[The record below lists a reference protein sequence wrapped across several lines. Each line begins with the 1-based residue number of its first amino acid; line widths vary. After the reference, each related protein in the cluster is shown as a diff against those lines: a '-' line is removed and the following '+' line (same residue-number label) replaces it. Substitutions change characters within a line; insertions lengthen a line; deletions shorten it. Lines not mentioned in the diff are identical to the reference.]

1 MKEEIVKKLLEESG
15 YISGGKLSRSLNVSR
30 AAIWKTIKQLEG
42 EGYVFEASTRK
53 GYRLL
58 SSPDVMTESEV
69 GHYLNT
75 SYMGRKIIYL
85 ESAGSTNDE
94 AKKMAAKGSEEGLVI
109 IAEEQICARGR
120 RGRSWTTT
128 RGESIAA
135 SILLRPKLSPEHA
148 FSITPVLALSI
159 VQGLEKEAGIR
170 TGIKWPN
177 DIVLDKKKLCGILT
191 EMNADMD
198 SINYIVVG
206 MGININ
212 QSSFPKDISE
222 IATSLRIHCGDV
234 LSRKKILASV
244 LNCFEENYEVYIRE
258 GLKPMVPLLREYS
271 VVIGKHIRLV
281 SPNMEREGTAVDMD
295 AQGGLIVRLDTG
307 ETITVISG
315 DVSVRG
321 LYDIMQV

>member
-1 MKEEIVKKLLEESG
+1 MKKVIVKKLLEENG
-15 YISGGKLSRSLNVSR
+15 YISGGELSRSLYVSR

-53 GYRLL
+53 GYRLV

-75 SYMGRKIIYL
+75 NYMGRKIIYL
-85 ESAGSTNDE
+85 ESVGSTNDE
-94 AKKMAAKGSEEGLVI
+94 AKKMAAKGAEEGLVI
-109 IAEEQICARGR
+109 IAEEQLCARGR
-120 RGRSWTTT
+120 RGRSWITT

-159 VQGLEKEAGIR
+159 VQGLEKETGIK

-198 SINYIVVG
+198 MINYIVVG
-206 MGININ
+206 MGMNIN
-212 QSSFPKDISE
+212 QLSFPKDTSD
-222 IATSLRIHCGDV
+222 IATSLRIHCGNV
-234 LSRKKILASV
+234 LSRKRILASI
-244 LNCFEENYEVYIRE
+244 LNCFEKNYEVYVRE
-258 GLKPMVPLLREYS
+258 GLKPMVSLLKEYS
-271 VVIGKHIRLV
+271 VVLGKHIKLV
-281 SPNMEREGTAVDMD
+281 SPNAEREGTAIDMD
-295 AQGGLIVRLDTG
+295 SQGGLIVRLDTG